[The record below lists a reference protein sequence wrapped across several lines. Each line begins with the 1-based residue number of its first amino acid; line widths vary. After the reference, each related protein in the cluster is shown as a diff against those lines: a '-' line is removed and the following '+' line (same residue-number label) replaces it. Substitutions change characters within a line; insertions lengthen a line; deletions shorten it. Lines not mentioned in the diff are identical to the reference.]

1 MELRTLASF
10 VAVAD
15 AESVSGAARSLH
27 ITQPA
32 LSRQIHQLERE
43 LAVELFTR
51 NGGRLALSAAGRQ
64 FLPLAKDV
72 LTRAADAERA
82 AATIAAG
89 RLEQV
94 TVAAPTTTLTDVIAP
109 FVATFG
115 PADPVP
121 NVLDTTGH
129 PVTAALHAGADL
141 VVTTEPP
148 PDTLAH
154 AAVAVLPVWAYVPP
168 DHRWHARGH
177 VDVDELVDETVIALS
192 PAFKARDIL
201 DHALEHAGVTASR
214 LLECTN
220 PQVAQALAAAGRG
233 VAVVTDDP
241 RFDLCGLQLRRAG
254 QPLRIHLHAAWD
266 RQHHAQASLG
276 DLARRLREFCVERY
290 GPQTHPRPGDARPEV
305 ERGRASAGVAPGRA
319 AVIGSAVP
327 SGPRRPGR

>member
-10 VAVAD
+10 VAVAT
-15 AESVSGAARSLH
+15 AASVSGAARQLH

-43 LAVELFTR
+43 LAVDLFTR
-51 NGGRLALSAAGRQ
+51 GGGRLALSAAGRQ
-64 FLPLAKDV
+64 FLPLAREV
-72 LTRAADAERA
+72 LKRAADAERA

-94 TVAAPTTTLTDVIAP
+94 TIAAPTTTLTDVIAP

-121 NVLDTTGH
+121 NVLDTTGQ
-129 PVTAALHAGADL
+129 PVAAALHLGADL

-154 AAVAVLPVWAYVPP
+154 TAVAVLPVWAYVPP
-168 DHRWHARGH
+168 DHRWHASQQ
-177 VDVDELVDETVIALS
+177 VDVEELVTETVIALS

-201 DHALEHAGVTASR
+201 DHALERAGVTAHR
-214 LLECTN
+214 LIECTN

-241 RFDLCGLQLRRAG
+241 RFDLCGIRLRQNGEA
-254 QPLRIHLHAAWD
+254 LRIHLHATWD
-266 RQHHAQASLG
+266 TGHHAHALLG
-276 DLARRLREFCVERY
+276 ELAQRLREFCVERY
-290 GPQTHPRPGDARPEV
+290 GPQTLPDPGGRLSPPRPGRGSPQPDA
-305 ERGRASAGVAPGRA
+305 VAPGR
-319 AVIGSAVP
+319 
-327 SGPRRPGR
+327 SGP